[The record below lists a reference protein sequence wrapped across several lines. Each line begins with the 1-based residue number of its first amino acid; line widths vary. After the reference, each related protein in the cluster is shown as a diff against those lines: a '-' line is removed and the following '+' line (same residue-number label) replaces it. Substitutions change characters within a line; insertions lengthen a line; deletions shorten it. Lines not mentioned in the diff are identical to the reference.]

1 MALSI
6 NTNIASL
13 TAQRNVTKTQ
23 GTLNKSLERLSS
35 GLRINS
41 AKDDAAGMAISNRF
55 TAQVKGLD
63 QAVRNANDGISLL
76 QTSEGGM
83 QEVTTILQRMREIGV
98 QASNDTN
105 SASDRASLQGEMDQ
119 LYSEIDRIAGSTQFN
134 GINLLDGSGGTKS
147 FQIGANSG
155 QTISVGLKSVKTTDL
170 NLNGYSNLGSLN
182 SGRVS
187 TTTTA
192 GLTIN
197 GTAVAAASATT
208 ALSAAKAINDQTG
221 STGVT
226 ASAYNTY
233 RGQGGVSGIVSG
245 LKINDA
251 DIAASGN
258 MDELVKN
265 INRDAGGVTAALN
278 SDGSITLSNDTGAD
292 IKIGGTVT
300 NTGLTGVALGT
311 TYHGYVSLSNSDKS
325 DIAVTATGTSG
336 DLNFWGFNAST
347 GASSV
352 SGGAVSA
359 NKLAAGDLLI
369 NGVDVGASVGSSA
382 GDKAAAI
389 NSVSSK
395 TGVTA
400 KATTEVTYGLD
411 FGTLP
416 GVGDITINSSA
427 VNLSTATNL
436 NDVVNSINGAVKGV
450 VASADTTGK
459 LVLTSAS
466 GLDIAVADA
475 GASGFIIAP
484 TTTRGSISL
493 TSDKGADVKIT
504 GKDTTSIAE
513 AGFAEQGGSSDAV
526 GAGLSVSSLANAN
539 NAIDRIDAALNT
551 VADNRSALGA
561 VQNRLDST
569 ISNLQNVSVNLSAAN
584 GRIMDAD
591 FAAETANMSKS
602 QILMQAGVAMLAQAK
617 QLPQQALQLLQ

>member
-23 GTLNKSLERLSS
+23 GALNKSLERLSS

-105 SASDRASLQGEMDQ
+105 SASDRSSLQGEMDQ

-134 GINLLDGSGGTKS
+134 GINLLDGSGGSKS

-155 QTISVGLKSVKTTDL
+155 QTISVSLKSVKTTDL
-170 NLNGYSNLGSLN
+170 SLNGYSALGSLN
-182 SGRVS
+182 SGRV
-187 TTTTA
+187 TTNVTAA
-192 GLTIN
+192 GLTVN
-197 GTAVAAASATT
+197 GTAIALAGGATAKDAADS
-208 ALSAAKAINDQTG
+208 INLKTG
-221 STGVT
+221 TTGVT
-226 ASAYNTY
+226 ATAYNTY
-233 RGQGGVSGIVSG
+233 KGQGGVSGVVSG
-245 LKINDA
+245 LTIGTATIA
-251 DIAASGN
+251 DSGN
-258 MDELVKN
+258 MTELVKN
-265 INRDAGGVTAALN
+265 INRDAAGVTATLN
-278 SDGSITLSNDTGAD
+278 TNGSITLSNDTGAD
-292 IKIGGTVT
+292 IVIGGTPA
-300 NTGLTGVALGT
+300 NTGLTAG
-311 TYHGYVSLSNSDKS
+311 TYHGYLSMSNSDKS
-325 DIAVTATGTSG
+325 NIAVTATTTSAL
-336 DLNFWGFNAST
+336 LNDWGFNAST

-352 SGGAVSA
+352 TGGAVGATS
-359 NKLAAGDLLI
+359 LAAGDLLI
-369 NGVDVGASVGSSA
+369 NGVDVGTSTGASA

-400 KATTEVTYGLD
+400 KATTTKALNLNFANVAGATITAL
-411 FGTLP
+411 
-416 GVGDITINSSA
+416 TINGTGVALQSQ
-427 VNLSTATNL
+427 TNL
-436 NDVVNSINGAVKGV
+436 AGVVTQINGAVQGV
-450 VASADTTGK
+450 VASANAAGQ

-466 GLDIAVADA
+466 GLDIAIADTSTFM
-475 GASGFIIAP
+475 GASTTHGTIA
-484 TTTRGSISL
+484 L
-493 TSDKGADVKIT
+493 TSDKGADIKIT
-504 GKDTTSIAE
+504 GASTASIAK
-513 AGFAEQGGSSDAV
+513 AGLTEQGGSSDAV

-539 NAIDRIDAALNT
+539 NAIDRIDAALNM

-591 FAAETANMSKS
+591 FASETANMSKS

-617 QLPQQALQLLQ
+617 QLPQEALKLLQ